1 MPMDMELRDYL
12 ARAIERGAIAHSRAI
27 RSTLAP
33 EKQAGID
40 LFIAEIQRG
49 DHRMHSYA
57 EADEVIA
64 ELRLRGVPTDRPP
77 ATIAAEKRD
86 PHLLANFIHG
96 AITASD
102 TPLADFLADM
112 AGPFELAEDILEW
125 MQPAFDE
132 AAQLSGDALPSCSRS
147 NPIGR
152 DFFITQAESDRG
164 ECGFPPSM
172 LSNAVQLW
180 SCMQGPRVSV
190 AQAARAFNCEPQL
203 IVEAVRA
210 HHWMFLESAGG
221 ALIDDPDREGAVRD
235 LAGDALP
242 AAIDDYAAVFI
253 GHEGE

>member
-1 MPMDMELRDYL
+1 MSDPTYVREEIDANPEWRLAFWLSEIDNDHAPIGWGRYRSM
-12 ARAIERGAIAHSRAI
+12 ARA
-27 RSTLAP
+27 
-33 EKQAGID
+33 
-40 LFIAEIQRG
+40 
-49 DHRMHSYA
+49 
-57 EADEVIA
+57 
-64 ELRLRGVPTDRPP
+64 
-77 ATIAAEKRD
+77 
-86 PHLLANFIHG
+86 LLAEGF
-96 AITASD
+96 TAP
-102 TPLADFLADM
+102 PLS
-112 AGPFELAEDILEW
+112 P
-125 MQPAFDE
+125 PK
-132 AAQLSGDALPSCSRS
+132 
-147 NPIGR
+147 PIGR

-190 AQAARAFNCEPQL
+190 AQAARAFNCEPAL

-242 AAIDDYAAVFI
+242 ASIDDFSAVYI

>member
-12 ARAIERGAIAHSRAI
+12 ARAIERGAIAHVRAT
-27 RSTLAP
+27 RTSHPP
-33 EKQAGID
+33 ENRAQLD
-40 LFIAEIQRG
+40 VFISEIQKG
-49 DHRMHSYA
+49 AHRAHSYA

-77 ATIAAEKRD
+77 AQIAAEKRD
-86 PHLLANFIHG
+86 PHILANFIHG

-102 TPLADFLADM
+102 TPLPDFLADM
-112 AGPFELAEDILEW
+112 AGPFELAEDILQW

-132 AAQLSGDALPSCSRS
+132 AAQLAGDALPSCSRA
-147 NPIGR
+147 NPIGS

-164 ECGFPPSM
+164 ECGFPPST

-190 AQAARAFNCEPQL
+190 AQAARAFNCQPAL
-203 IVEAVRA
+203 IVDAVRA
-210 HHWMFLESAGG
+210 HHWMFLESPRGV
-221 ALIDDPDREGAVRD
+221 LIDDPEREGAARD

-242 AAIDDYAAVFI
+242 AAIDDYSAVFI